1 MSNAQNTIS
10 VVPAFAGFFDD
21 NQIKTLEQGGIIP
34 AQTPPQ
40 QIQLFGAICREHE
53 LSPLTKEI
61 YLIGYGGKYSVVVG
75 IDGLRKKAARTGAFA
90 GRDDAKFDVMPDG
103 THKTAAQ
110 LKAENKLPVSCTV
123 TVYRVVS
130 GLRVPFTKT
139 VLLSEYKGKTG
150 KWNEMPFNMLEKCA
164 EAAAIRTAFADQVA
178 GLHIQ
183 EESASITGEVIT
195 VQNSS
200 AIPENVQN
208 AIFDT
213 NAFFDGKPD
222 SESVLNFYAN
232 VMKSSSDNLNYIQ
245 YVGTIVENTLSHVAD
260 MEKFAVVFRA
270 LSKRWQDDMTIRK
283 LFSERRKQIENAATN

>member
-1 MSNAQNTIS
+1 MSNAPSNIS

-103 THKTAAQ
+103 TYKTAAQ
-110 LKAENKLPVSCTV
+110 LKAENKLPMSCTV

-139 VLLSEYKGKTG
+139 VLFSEYRGKSG
-150 KWNEMPFNMLEKCA
+150 KWNEMPLNMIEKCA

-183 EESASITGEVIT
+183 EESASIMGEVVN
-195 VQNSS
+195 VQNSVEL
-200 AIPENVQN
+200 PDGVQD
-208 AIFDT
+208 AIFDA

-232 VMKSSSDNLNYIQ
+232 VMKSESENLNYIQ
-245 YVGTIVENTLSHVAD
+245 YVGTIVENALKHVAD
-260 MEKFAVVFRA
+260 MEKFAVVFRS

-283 LFSERRKQIENAATN
+283 MFSERRKQIENAPTN

>member
-10 VVPAFAGFFDD
+10 VVPSFAGFFDD
-21 NQIKTLEQGGIIP
+21 AQIKTLEQGGIIP

-61 YLIGYGGKYSVVVG
+61 YLISYKGKYSVVVG

-103 THKTAAQ
+103 TYKTAAQ

-139 VLLSEYKGKTG
+139 VILNEYRKNGG
-150 KWNEMPFNMLEKCA
+150 KWDEMPFNMIEKCA
-164 EAAAIRTAFADQVA
+164 EAAAIRMAFADQVA

-183 EESASITGEVIT
+183 EESASIMGEVVN
-195 VQNSS
+195 VQNSVEL
-200 AIPENVQN
+200 PDGVQD
-208 AIFDT
+208 AIFDLG
-213 NAFFDGKPD
+213 AFYGEKPRV
-222 SESVLNFYAN
+222 ESVFSFYN
-232 VMKSSSDNLNYIQ
+232 DTMTSGSDKMDYIQ
-245 YVGTIVENTLSHVAD
+245 YVGAIVEGTLPHMKSMD
-260 MEKFAVVFRA
+260 ELNRA
-270 LSKRWQDDMTIRK
+270 FLIMPERWKKEIAIKSK
-283 LFSERRKQIENAATN
+283 FSERRKQIENAAAN

>member
-10 VVPAFAGFFDD
+10 VVPSFAGFFDD
-21 NQIKTLEQGGIIP
+21 AQIKTLEQGGIIP

-110 LKAENKLPVSCTV
+110 LKAENKLPMSCTV

-178 GLHIQ
+178 GLNIQ
-183 EESASITGEVIT
+183 EESASIIGEVVN
-195 VQNSS
+195 VQNSVEL
-200 AIPENVQN
+200 PDGVQD
-208 AIFDT
+208 AIFDA
-213 NAFFDGKPD
+213 NAFFDSKPD
-222 SESVLNFYAN
+222 SEDIIGLYND
-232 VMKSSSDNLNYIQ
+232 VMDSESDKLNYIQ
-245 YVGTIVENTLSHVAD
+245 YVGAIVEGTLPHLKSMDELNSA
-260 MEKFAVVFRA
+260 F
-270 LSKRWQDDMTIRK
+270 SKMPERWKKEIAIK
-283 LFSERRKQIENAATN
+283 SKFSERRKQIENAATN